1 MVKQPR
7 TPTAS
12 TEGLCGRHTIAL
24 HRALVCANT
33 ERARAK
39 LPESFFGVVMNLG
52 LKSWTWSEMLV
63 YSRDGS
69 RVPEFGAGERSLLLC
84 VI

>member
-1 MVKQPR
+1 MW
-7 TPTAS
+7 TP
-12 TEGLCGRHTIAL
+12 H
-24 HRALVCANT
+24 HRAASCPEAHNWCFELWD
-33 ERARAK
+33 ERNPDMLTPNERGPNH
-39 LPESFFGVVMNLG
+39 LSPFFDVVTNLG

-69 RVPEFGAGERSLLLC
+69 HVSEFGAGERSLLLC